1 MAYQLSEC
9 EHLLDKLMRHCCL
22 LSTCPAGLPPAGYLR
37 IFRLLWT
44 IKHVE
49 AVLGQCWDAINTAQR
64 ALAAL
69 RAQERLH
76 GVAVDNVELVG
87 GGGWRLRRCTAAS
100 TAHSEQ

>member
-1 MAYQLSEC
+1 MSIYWTSSC
-9 EHLLDKLMRHCCL
+9 DIVTCSH
-22 LSTCPAGLPPAGYLR
+22 SCPAGLPTAGYLR

-87 GGGWRLRRCTAAS
+87 GRNGWAMHSGLICT
-100 TAHSEQ
+100 